1 MANKI
6 KLMIVDDHAV
16 VRKGIINLLE
26 DEENI
31 EIVGEAPDGIEA
43 LEGIKELKPTII
55 LLDLSMPKMTG
66 FEVAKIISQKY
77 SAVRSIIFSMHNN
90 QEYMVQAV
98 ENGAMGYLLKDTSKE
113 EILKALDTVANGNK
127 YFPPTVS
134 AMIIDG
140 LLNQK
145 KNSSSATKKE
155 ASAIVNALSKQEK
168 VILNYIVEG
177 LNSQEISEKL
187 KLSVRTVS
195 NHRANILRKTQ
206 VKNTAEL
213 VRLAVE

>member
-26 DEENI
+26 DEANI
-31 EIVGEAPDGIEA
+31 EIVGEAADGVEA
-43 LEGIKELKPTII
+43 LEGIKDLKPTIV
-55 LLDLSMPKMTG
+55 LLDLSMPRMTG
-66 FEVAKIISQKY
+66 FEVAKIISQKHTN
-77 SAVRSIIFSMHNN
+77 VRSLIFSMHNN

-113 EILKALDTVANGNK
+113 EILKALDTVAAGNK

-145 KNSSSATKKE
+145 KNGGANAKKE
-155 ASAIVNALSKQEK
+155 TSAITNVLSKQEK

-187 KLSVRTVS
+187 QLSVRTVS

>member
-26 DEENI
+26 DEEII
-31 EIVGEAPDGIEA
+31 EIVGEASDGTEA
-43 LEGIKELKPTII
+43 LEGIKELKPNIV
-55 LLDLSMPKMTG
+55 LLDLSMPKMSG
-66 FEVAKIISQKY
+66 FEVAKIISQKFP
-77 SAVRSIIFSMHNN
+77 AVKSIIFSMHNN
-90 QEYMVQAV
+90 QEYMVMSV

-113 EILKALDTVANGNK
+113 EILRAINTVSEGQK

-140 LLNQK
+140 LLSQR
-145 KNSSSATKKE
+145 KNTGTAARKE
-155 ASAIVNALSKQEK
+155 ASGIVNILSKQEK
-168 VILNYIVEG
+168 VILTYIVEG

-187 KLSVRTVS
+187 NLSVRTVS
-195 NHRANILRKTQ
+195 NHRANILRKTN

-213 VRLAVE
+213 VRLALE

>member
-31 EIVGEAPDGIEA
+31 EIVGEASDGVEA
-43 LEGIKELKPTII
+43 LEVIKEQKPNIV

-113 EILKALDTVANGNK
+113 EILKALDTVANGYK
-127 YFPPTVS
+127 YFPPTV
-134 AMIIDG
+134 
-140 LLNQK
+140 
-145 KNSSSATKKE
+145 
-155 ASAIVNALSKQEK
+155 
-168 VILNYIVEG
+168 
-177 LNSQEISEKL
+177 
-187 KLSVRTVS
+187 
-195 NHRANILRKTQ
+195 
-206 VKNTAEL
+206 
-213 VRLAVE
+213 